1 MGNDPR
7 APGAVQPTDSK
18 FSRPWWAGI
27 KGRGIKKLFHPPSI
41 PPIEGGMNREEMM
54 KKTLSKANSQSKV
67 YRGGKEETTQA
78 YSNIRRGADDAAN
91 KGRRMN
97 ADLFKEPTNMII
109 TGVGGQGNVMAS
121 RVLAGMLV
129 NAGFVV
135 TIGETFGM
143 SQRGGSVMS
152 HLRVSSSSVLS
163 PQIPQ
168 GMADIVIA
176 LEPVEALRVLVKYG
190 NPDVAVLA
198 NSRMVYPMGVI
209 TGEFTYPTMEE
220 VQSMFEKISAKNWMI
235 DATSVAVDLGNPV
248 LSNIVMIGALAGTSL
263 LPIDRR
269 AFEKEIV
276 KTIPAGK
283 REVNL
288 KAFDA
293 GAKMIEP
300 RPVAR

>member
-1 MGNDPR
+1 
-7 APGAVQPTDSK
+7 
-18 FSRPWWAGI
+18 
-27 KGRGIKKLFHPPSI
+27 
-41 PPIEGGMNREEMM
+41 M
-54 KKTLSKANSQSKV
+54 KKKSYTNLQLKV
-67 YRGGKEETTQA
+67 YRGGKEEATQS
-78 YSNIRRGADDAAN
+78 YSKIRRGADDAAN

-97 ADLFKEPTNMII
+97 ANLCKEPTNVII

-129 NAGFVV
+129 KAGFVV

-152 HLRVSSSSVLS
+152 HLRVSSKSVLS

-168 GMADIVIA
+168 GRADIIIA
-176 LEPVEALRVLVKYG
+176 LEPVEALRVLTKYG
-190 NPDVAVLA
+190 NPDVAVLT

-209 TGEFTYPTMEE
+209 TGEFNYPTLDE
-220 VQSMFEKISAKNWMI
+220 VKSMFEKISAENWII
-235 DATSVAVDLGNPV
+235 DATSVAVELGNPV

-263 LPIDRR
+263 LPINRR
-269 AFEKEIV
+269 AFEKEIA
-276 KTIPAGK
+276 KSIPAGK

-293 GAKMIEP
+293 GAKMI
-300 RPVAR
+300 

>member
-1 MGNDPR
+1 
-7 APGAVQPTDSK
+7 
-18 FSRPWWAGI
+18 
-27 KGRGIKKLFHPPSI
+27 
-41 PPIEGGMNREEMM
+41 M
-54 KKTLSKANSQSKV
+54 KKSLV
-67 YRGGKEETTQA
+67 
-78 YSNIRRGADDAAN
+78 
-91 KGRRMN
+91 
-97 ADLFKEPTNMII
+97 KEPTNIII

-129 NAGFVV
+129 NAGFIV

-152 HLRVSSSSVLS
+152 HLRMSSSSVLS

-168 GMADIVIA
+168 GRADIVIA

-209 TGEFTYPTMEE
+209 TGEFNYPSLDE
-220 VQSMFEKISAKNWMI
+220 VKAMFEKISAKNWII

-248 LSNIVMIGALAGTSL
+248 LSNIIMIGALAGTSL

-269 AFEKEIV
+269 AFEKEIA
-276 KTIPAGK
+276 KSIPAGK
-283 REVNL
+283 RAINL
-288 KAFDA
+288 TAFDA
-293 GAKMIEP
+293 GAEMIWP
-300 RPVAR
+300 KVQSC

>member
-1 MGNDPR
+1 MR
-7 APGAVQPTDSK
+7 
-18 FSRPWWAGI
+18 
-27 KGRGIKKLFHPPSI
+27 KKSSNINL
-41 PPIEGGMNREEMM
+41 
-54 KKTLSKANSQSKV
+54 QSKV
-67 YRGGKEETTQA
+67 YRGGKEEATQS
-78 YSNIRRGADDAAN
+78 YSTIRRGADDAAN

-97 ADLFKEPTNMII
+97 ANLYKEPTNIII

-129 NAGFVV
+129 NAGYVV

-152 HLRVSSSSVLS
+152 HLRVSSTSVLS

-168 GMADIVIA
+168 GRADIVIA

-190 NPDVAVLA
+190 NPDVAVLT

-209 TGEFTYPTMEE
+209 TGDFTYPSLDE
-220 VQSMFEKISAKNWMI
+220 VKSMFEKISAKNWII

-269 AFEKEIV
+269 AFEKEIA
-276 KTIPAGK
+276 KSIPANK
-283 REVNL
+283 REINL
-288 KAFDA
+288 KAFDT
-293 GAKMIEP
+293 GFKIL
-300 RPVAR
+300 

>member
-1 MGNDPR
+1 
-7 APGAVQPTDSK
+7 
-18 FSRPWWAGI
+18 
-27 KGRGIKKLFHPPSI
+27 
-41 PPIEGGMNREEMM
+41 M
-54 KKTLSKANSQSKV
+54 KKRNSNTNLQSKV
-67 YRGGKEETTQA
+67 YRGGKEEATQA

-97 ADLFKEPTNMII
+97 ANLYKEPTNIII

-129 NAGFVV
+129 NAGFIV

-152 HLRVSSSSVLS
+152 HLRVSSTSVLS

-168 GMADIVIA
+168 GRADIIIA
-176 LEPVEALRVLVKYG
+176 LEPVEALRVLTKYG

-209 TGEFTYPTMEE
+209 TGEFTYPSLDE
-220 VQSMFEKISAKNWMI
+220 VKSMFEKISAKSWLI

-248 LSNIVMIGALAGTSL
+248 LSNIVMIGALAGASL

-269 AFEKEIV
+269 AFEKEIT
-276 KTIPAGK
+276 KSMSADK
-283 REVNL
+283 RQINL
-288 KAFDA
+288 TAFDA
-293 GAKMIEP
+293 GAKML
-300 RPVAR
+300 

>member
-1 MGNDPR
+1 
-7 APGAVQPTDSK
+7 
-18 FSRPWWAGI
+18 
-27 KGRGIKKLFHPPSI
+27 
-41 PPIEGGMNREEMM
+41 M
-54 KKTLSKANSQSKV
+54 KKISLAKDPM
-67 YRGGKEETTQA
+67 
-78 YSNIRRGADDAAN
+78 NI
-91 KGRRMN
+91 
-97 ADLFKEPTNMII
+97 II

-129 NAGFVV
+129 NAGFIV

-152 HLRVSSSSVLS
+152 HLRVSSKSVLS

-168 GMADIVIA
+168 GRADIIIA
-176 LEPVEALRVLVKYG
+176 LEPVEALRVLTKYG

-209 TGEFTYPTMEE
+209 TGEFNYPTLDE
-220 VQSMFEKISAKNWMI
+220 VKSMFEKISAKNWII
-235 DATSVAVDLGNPV
+235 DATSVAVELANPV

-269 AFEKEIV
+269 AFEKEIA
-276 KTIPAGK
+276 KSIPAGK

-293 GAKMIEP
+293 GIKMI
-300 RPVAR
+300 

>member
-1 MGNDPR
+1 
-7 APGAVQPTDSK
+7 
-18 FSRPWWAGI
+18 
-27 KGRGIKKLFHPPSI
+27 
-41 PPIEGGMNREEMM
+41 M
-54 KKTLSKANSQSKV
+54 KTSLAK
-67 YRGGKEETTQA
+67 
-78 YSNIRRGADDAAN
+78 D
-91 KGRRMN
+91 
-97 ADLFKEPTNMII
+97 PTNIII

-129 NAGFVV
+129 NAGFIV

-168 GMADIVIA
+168 GRADIVIA

-190 NPDVAVLA
+190 NPDVAVLT

-209 TGEFTYPTMEE
+209 TGEFTYPSIDE
-220 VQSMFEKISAKNWMI
+220 VKSMFEKISAKNWII

-269 AFEKEIV
+269 VFEKEIT
-276 KTIPAGK
+276 KSMSADKCLI
-283 REVNL
+283 NL
-288 KAFDA
+288 TAFDA
-293 GAKMIEP
+293 GMKML
-300 RPVAR
+300 

>member
-1 MGNDPR
+1 
-7 APGAVQPTDSK
+7 
-18 FSRPWWAGI
+18 
-27 KGRGIKKLFHPPSI
+27 
-41 PPIEGGMNREEMM
+41 M
-54 KKTLSKANSQSKV
+54 KKISLAK
-67 YRGGKEETTQA
+67 
-78 YSNIRRGADDAAN
+78 D
-91 KGRRMN
+91 
-97 ADLFKEPTNMII
+97 PTNIII

-129 NAGFVV
+129 NAGFIV

-168 GMADIVIA
+168 GRSDIVIA

-209 TGEFTYPTMEE
+209 TGDYAYPSLDE
-220 VQSMFEKISAKNWMI
+220 VRAMFGKLAAKSWII
-235 DATSVAVDLGNPV
+235 DATSVAVELGNPV

-263 LPIDRR
+263 LPVDRC
-269 AFEKEIV
+269 AFEKEIN
-276 KTIPAGK
+276 KSIPAGK
-283 REVNL
+283 REINL

-293 GAKMIEP
+293 GTKMI
-300 RPVAR
+300 

>member
-1 MGNDPR
+1 
-7 APGAVQPTDSK
+7 
-18 FSRPWWAGI
+18 
-27 KGRGIKKLFHPPSI
+27 
-41 PPIEGGMNREEMM
+41 M
-54 KKTLSKANSQSKV
+54 KKSLKKN
-67 YRGGKEETTQA
+67 
-78 YSNIRRGADDAAN
+78 
-91 KGRRMN
+91 
-97 ADLFKEPTNMII
+97 PTNIII

-152 HLRVSSSSVLS
+152 HLRVSSTSVLS

-168 GMADIVIA
+168 GRGDIVIA
-176 LEPVEALRVLVKYG
+176 LEPVEALRVLTKYG
-190 NPDVAVLA
+190 NPDVAVLT

-209 TGEFTYPTMEE
+209 TGEFTYPTIEE
-220 VQSMFEKISAKNWMI
+220 VKSMFEKISAKNWII
-235 DATSVAVDLGNPV
+235 DATSVAVELGNPF

-269 AFEKEIV
+269 AFEKEIA

-283 REVNL
+283 HQINL

-293 GAKMIEP
+293 GVKML
-300 RPVAR
+300 